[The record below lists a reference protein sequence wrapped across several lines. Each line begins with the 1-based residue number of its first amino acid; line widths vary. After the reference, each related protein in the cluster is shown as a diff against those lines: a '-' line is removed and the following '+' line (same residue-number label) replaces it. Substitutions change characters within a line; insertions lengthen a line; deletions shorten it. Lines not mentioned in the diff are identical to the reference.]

1 MSCRKLFNV
10 KFFYHTKIAVKVPIE
25 AVGKNLVDHP
35 SLSVARFT
43 VNDSSIHPKLE
54 NITEDYHNGDGV
66 LANLGGLTANEQ
78 GGWRA
83 GTAGVQCV
91 IVSSKAEPDWPDLH
105 ITMGTY
111 ANVEGN
117 EHGVTF
123 SNLLGRQFSRGE
135 LTMDTEKFKADIRD
149 DVQLGLI
156 DFKFLT
162 HPDDMEVM
170 LDGKHI

>member
-1 MSCRKLFNV
+1 M
-10 KFFYHTKIAVKVPIE
+10 KVPIE
-25 AVGKNLVDHP
+25 AVGNNLVDHP

-54 NITEDYHNGDGV
+54 NITEDYHNGEGV
-66 LANLGGLTANEQ
+66 LAFLGGLTANEE

-83 GTAGVQCV
+83 GTAGTQCLY
-91 IVSSKAEPDWPDLH
+91 VSSKAEAGWPDLM
-105 ITMGTY
+105 ISMGTY
-111 ANVEGN
+111 ANIEGN
-117 EHGVTF
+117 EHGLTF
-123 SNLLGRQFSRGE
+123 SNLLGRPFSKGS
-135 LTMDTEKFKADIRD
+135 LSMDTEKFKAGIRD

-170 LDGKHI
+170 LDGKYNVTCSKFRF